1 VSPNLIFVSTGFVF
15 GALILVS
22 APAHA
27 QNVCAPLLTLPAI
40 IQTPAYDPFAQGPV
54 IEESEISFQ
63 GGQCDGQITL
73 DTTIGWGS
81 AQPRLTNQGNELA
94 FTFLFAGRNLTSG
107 ISGLGESISPSNGVS
122 VSLPTGATGTLMQL
136 SRLYIPEGQ
145 IVPPGLYR
153 FEVAGVATG
162 ATGLLSQVQGTQEVR
177 AAAIMIETQV
187 LAVMK
192 LGVIGCDLSNDGATV
207 TETLGALTNLASACQ
222 LNLGDPMVGMV
233 NGDRRRARLNAQANV
248 NFKISMVSHHGGV
261 LKLAGREGD
270 VTETEQIRYSAS
282 LEGQGQS
289 SAFDCSSASCG
300 TSDYISPSNS
310 PLGTDLYFQV
320 RVTEPEMTQKRAGK
334 YSDTITLIIQPAS

>member
-1 VSPNLIFVSTGFVF
+1 
-15 GALILVS
+15 
-22 APAHA
+22 
-27 QNVCAPLLTLPAI
+27 
-40 IQTPAYDPFAQGPV
+40 
-54 IEESEISFQ
+54 
-63 GGQCDGQITL
+63 
-73 DTTIGWGS
+73 
-81 AQPRLTNQGNELA
+81 LTNQGNELA